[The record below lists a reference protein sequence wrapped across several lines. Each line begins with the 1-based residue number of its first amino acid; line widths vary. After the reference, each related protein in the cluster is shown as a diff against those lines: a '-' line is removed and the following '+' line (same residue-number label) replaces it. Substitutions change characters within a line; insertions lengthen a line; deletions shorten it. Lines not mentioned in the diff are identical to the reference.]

1 MADQPSDSYLC
12 ELRGEIE
19 NRCELPSPRVYY
31 PFFYGALHTAG
42 ACMKRHRHPKQA
54 AVLMLTLAATYFVFS
69 QSVQEQTATPVVRV
83 TTRLVVLDVVA
94 TGKDGK
100 PITDLKAEDFT
111 VEDSGK
117 KQKIAIFDLQ
127 QAPAQPARPSLPP
140 NIFSN
145 RPEYTMPSGP
155 VTVLLIDGLNTPFTD
170 QARARTEL
178 IRYAATQVK
187 PGQQT
192 AVYALGNNLYKLL
205 DFTSDPQVLQQ
216 ALESFQP
223 MSLPTQGQ
231 ISSPVP
237 PSPIIAS
244 GGNSRTGTTPPKP
257 AVAVALGIMQQFQGE
272 QGTPVLQARIGTTL
286 AAMTLLARELG
297 GKPERKNLVWVTAGF
312 PFSLDPT
319 TNELTFVP
327 MGRDSKGGERLPQE
341 QTYGAFNQQVRQESS
356 EGVRRTAAL
365 LSDARIA
372 IYPVDAR
379 GLIGATGISD
389 ASSQGVNNAGLL
401 KIGSEYGSSVASAGG
416 GIVDSQASM
425 VDIAA
430 DTGGR
435 VFKNRNDI
443 DNSVAAASNDGGF
456 SYALG
461 YYPGRKKTDNA
472 FHKFKVSVNRP
483 GVQLRYRR
491 GYFDVE
497 PGKSSVKDKDAELTA
512 TLYNVNLA
520 ENMVLFDA
528 QVAPPAPAA
537 KVQLPVRF
545 LVRPDSFVAEEE
557 KGGVKVDLDFVV
569 AAITPD
575 GRLAAREA
583 KTVNATLDPAQFAQ
597 VKQRG
602 LMLPVEVSLPPGSY
616 NLRLAV
622 RDNHTGYLGTLT
634 APITLA
640 KP

>member
-1 MADQPSDSYLC
+1 M
-12 ELRGEIE
+12 
-19 NRCELPSPRVYY
+19 N
-31 PFFYGALHTAG
+31 
-42 ACMKRHRHPKQA
+42 RHRHPKQA
-54 AVLMLTLAATYFVFS
+54 AILLLTLAATYFVFS
-69 QSVQEQTATPVVRV
+69 QSAQDQTATPVVRV

-127 QAPAQPARPSLPP
+127 HAPAQPVRQSLPP
-140 NIFSN
+140 NVFSN

-155 VTVLLIDGLNTPFTD
+155 VTVLLIDGLNTPFAD

-178 IRYAATQVK
+178 IRYAAEQVK

-192 AVYALGNNLYKLL
+192 AVYALGNNLYKML
-205 DFTSDPQVLQQ
+205 DFTSDPQVLKQ

-223 MSLPTQGQ
+223 MNLPQHGQ
-231 ISSPVP
+231 AMAPIAPSPV
-237 PSPIIAS
+237 IAS
-244 GGNSRTGTTPPKP
+244 GGNTRTGTAPSGAT
-257 AVAVALGIMQQFQGE
+257 ASTLGIMQQFQAE
-272 QGTPVLQARIGTTL
+272 QGTPMLQARIGTTL
-286 AAMTLLARELG
+286 AAMTLIARELG
-297 GKPERKNLVWVTAGF
+297 GKPGRKNLVWVTAGF
-312 PFSLDPT
+312 PVSLVPS
-319 TNELTFVP
+319 TNEVTFVP
-327 MGRDSKGGERLPQE
+327 MGRDSKGGEPLPQE

-365 LSDARIA
+365 LSDAQIA

-379 GLIGATGISD
+379 GLIGASGISD
-389 ASSQGVNNAGLL
+389 ATSQGVNSAGLL
-401 KIGSEYGSSVASAGG
+401 KIGNDYGSSVSSAGG
-416 GIVDSQASM
+416 GMVDSQASM

-430 DTGGR
+430 ETGGR

-443 DNSVAAASNDGGF
+443 DNSVAVASNDGGTC
-456 SYALG
+456 YTLG
-461 YYPGRKKTDNA
+461 YYPGRKKADNA
-472 FHKFKVSVNRP
+472 FHKFNVSVNRP

-491 GYFDVE
+491 GYFAVE
-497 PGKSSVKDKDAELTA
+497 PGKSSAKDKDAELTA
-512 TLYNVNLA
+512 MLFNVNVQ
-520 ENMVLFDA
+520 ETMVLFDA
-528 QVAPPAPAA
+528 QVVAPAPAA

-545 LVRPDSFVAEEE
+545 LVRPDSFIADEE

-569 AAITPD
+569 AAITAD

-583 KTVNATLDPAQFAQ
+583 KTVNASLDPAQFAQ

-602 LMLPVEVSLPPGSY
+602 LMLPVEVALPPGSY
-616 NLRLAV
+616 KLRLAV
-622 RDNHTGYLGTLT
+622 RDNRTGYLGTLT